1 MRNLDFAPLFRQ
13 TIGFDRMLDLLDQT
27 VDFEA
32 TIGYPPYNIE
42 KTGEDSYRL
51 TIVVAGFK
59 PEELAIVA
67 EGVAL
72 TVTGEKM
79 PNGGDNF
86 LYRGFA
92 ERGFKRSFQL
102 AEHMKV
108 AGAQLENGLLW
119 INLKRE
125 VPEAMKPR
133 TIGIATKTAVPLATA
148 A

>member
-1 MRNLDFAPLFRQ
+1 MRTFDFTPLFRS
-13 TIGFDRMLDLLDQT
+13 TIGFDSMLDLLDR
-27 VDFEA
+27 VEDFEA
-32 TIGYPPYNIE
+32 KPGYPSYNIE

-51 TIVVAGFK
+51 TMAVAGFK

-67 EGVAL
+67 EGVTL

-92 ERGFKRSFQL
+92 EHSFKRSFQL
-102 AEHMKV
+102 AEYVKV
-108 AGAQLENGLLW
+108 VGAQLENGLLW

-133 TIGIATKTAVPLATA
+133 TIGIATKNSVPLSA
-148 A
+148 AA

>member
-1 MRNLDFAPLFRQ
+1 MWNFDFTPLFRS
-13 TIGFDRMLDLLDQT
+13 TIGFDRMLDLLDQA
-27 VDFEA
+27 VEP
-32 TIGYPPYNIE
+32 GYPPYNIE
-42 KTGEDSYRL
+42 KTEEDSYRL
-51 TIVVAGFK
+51 TMAVAGFK
-59 PEELAIVA
+59 AEELAIVA

-86 LYRGFA
+86 LYRGFS
-92 ERGFKRSFQL
+92 ERSFKRSFQL

-108 AGAQLENGLLW
+108 LDAHLENGLLW

-125 VPEAMKPR
+125 VPEAMKSR

>member
-1 MRNLDFAPLFRQ
+1 MWKFDFTPLFRS
-13 TIGFDRMLDLLDQT
+13 TIGFDRMLDLLDQA
-27 VDFEA
+27 VEP
-32 TIGYPPYNIE
+32 GYPPYNIE

-51 TIVVAGFK
+51 TLAVAGFK
-59 PEELAIVA
+59 AEELAIVA

-86 LYRGFA
+86 LYRGFS
-92 ERGFKRSFQL
+92 ERSFKRSFQL

-108 AGAQLENGLLW
+108 LDAHLENGLLW

-133 TIGIATKTAVPLATA
+133 PIGIATNTAVPLATA

>member
-1 MRNLDFAPLFRQ
+1 MWNFDFTPLFRS
-13 TIGFDRMLDLLDQT
+13 TIGFDRMLDLLDQ
-27 VDFEA
+27 
-32 TIGYPPYNIE
+32 
-42 KTGEDSYRL
+42 L
-51 TIVVAGFK
+51 TMAVAGFK
-59 PEELAIVA
+59 AEELAIVA

-86 LYRGFA
+86 LYRGFS
-92 ERGFKRSFQL
+92 ERSFKRSFQL

-108 AGAQLENGLLW
+108 LDARLENGLLW

-133 TIGIATKTAVPLATA
+133 PIGIATKTAAPLATA

>member
-1 MRNLDFAPLFRQ
+1 
-13 TIGFDRMLDLLDQT
+13 MLDLLDQ
-27 VDFEA
+27 VEDIEA
-32 TIGYPPYNIE
+32 GSGYPPYNIE

-51 TIVVAGFK
+51 TMAVAGFK

-67 EGVAL
+67 EGVTF
-72 TVTGEKM
+72 TVTGEKT

-92 ERGFKRSFQL
+92 ERSFKRSFQL
-102 AEHMKV
+102 AAYVKV
-108 AGAQLENGLLW
+108 VGAQLENGLLW

-133 TIGIATKTAVPLATA
+133 TIGISSKTVMPMSA
-148 A
+148 AA

>member
-1 MRNLDFAPLFRQ
+1 MWNVDFMPLFRS
-13 TIGFDRMLDLLDQT
+13 TIGFDRMLNLLDQA
-27 VDFEA
+27 VEP
-32 TIGYPPYNIE
+32 GYPPYNIE

-51 TIVVAGFK
+51 TLAVAGFK
-59 PEELAIVA
+59 AEELAIVA

-86 LYRGFA
+86 LYRGFS
-92 ERGFKRSFQL
+92 EGSFKRSFQL

-108 AGAQLENGLLW
+108 LNAHLENGLLW

-125 VPEAMKPR
+125 VPEAMKSR

>member
-1 MRNLDFAPLFRQ
+1 MWNFDFTPLFRS
-13 TIGFDRMLDLLDQT
+13 TIGFDRMLDLLDQA
-27 VDFEA
+27 VEP
-32 TIGYPPYNIE
+32 GYPPYNIE

-51 TIVVAGFK
+51 TMAVAGFK
-59 PEELAIVA
+59 AEELAIVA

-86 LYRGFA
+86 LYRGFS
-92 ERGFKRSFQL
+92 ERSFKRSFQL

-108 AGAQLENGLLW
+108 LDARLENGLLW

-133 TIGIATKTAVPLATA
+133 PIGIATKTAAPLATA